1 MARPRKPLLWFVALV
16 LTMLPV
22 PASAQQIDSLKE
34 IFAALH
40 SCWKPPPLSQAGPGE
55 ITVMVSFNREGAILG
70 RPRITFEA
78 EGMSD
83 NDRLAYRL
91 SVMEAL
97 QRCTPLPF
105 TEALGG
111 AVAGRP
117 LTTQTLDKEDTTQT
131 RETSMADT
139 ENTLILETTQGP
151 VTIEMRPDLAP
162 GHVAR
167 IKELVREGFYDGIVF
182 HRVIDGFMAQTGCP
196 QGTGTGGSGKKLKAE
211 FNKEPHVRGTT
222 SMARAASPDSGDSQ
236 FFICFDDASFLNGQY
251 TVWGKVT
258 SGMENVDKIKR
269 GEPVRD
275 PDKIVKA
282 RMAADAA

>member
-1 MARPRKPLLWFVALV
+1 MSRPCKPLLWFVALV

-34 IFAALH
+34 IFATLH
-40 SCWKPPPLSQAGPGE
+40 SCWKPPPPSQAGPGE

-117 LTTQTLDKEDTTQT
+117 LTLRLWTKKKPPKPERQ
-131 RETSMADT
+131 AW
-139 ENTLILETTQGP
+139 LIP
-151 VTIEMRPDLAP
+151 
-162 GHVAR
+162 
-167 IKELVREGFYDGIVF
+167 
-182 HRVIDGFMAQTGCP
+182 
-196 QGTGTGGSGKKLKAE
+196 
-211 FNKEPHVRGTT
+211 
-222 SMARAASPDSGDSQ
+222 
-236 FFICFDDASFLNGQY
+236 
-251 TVWGKVT
+251 
-258 SGMENVDKIKR
+258 KIL
-269 GEPVRD
+269 
-275 PDKIVKA
+275 
-282 RMAADAA
+282 